1 MGLYLT
7 TPSAAALG
15 LSLLLG
21 WLVGGLSNWAADVL
35 PGRGA
40 ASDPEAP
47 RTVPTAGRQGPI
59 AALHYLTLPWYPF
72 RGGVCPHCGARRPF
86 RAPLLEAATILAFV
100 LADLPALRTFGV
112 IPGPWSLT
120 PDPWSLAVIC
130 LYAAFLLAVL
140 VIDLEHRR
148 VLNIMVAPAAVVALL
163 ASLLPG
169 GPTPV
174 QALIGGALGFG
185 VFFLLALIGRGAMG
199 MGDVKLAG
207 VIGLMTGYPLVVAAL
222 ALGIVL
228 GGVAAI
234 ALLVTRRAGRKGTM
248 AYAPYL
254 ALGTIVVLLL

>member
-1 MGLYLT
+1 MGLPLT

-15 LSLLLG
+15 LSILLG
-21 WLVGGLSNWAADVL
+21 WLAGGLANWAADVL
-35 PGRGA
+35 PGRGQ

-47 RTVPTAGRQGPI
+47 PTAPTPGRHGPI
-59 AALHYLTLPWYPF
+59 ATLHYLTLPWYPF
-72 RGGVCPHCGARRPF
+72 RRGICPHCDERRPI
-86 RAPLLEAATILAFV
+86 RAPLLEAATVVAFALAW
-100 LADLPALRTFGV
+100 L
-112 IPGPWSLT
+112 LT
-120 PDPWSLAVIC
+120 PAPWFLTPVSWSLATTC
-130 LYAAFLLAVL
+130 LYATFLLAVL

-148 VLNIMVAPAAVVALL
+148 VLNVMVAPAAVVALL
-163 ASLLPG
+163 ISFLPG

-199 MGDVKLAG
+199 LGDVKLAG

-228 GGVAAI
+228 GGIAAI

-254 ALGTIVVLLL
+254 ALGTIIVLLAAG

>member
-1 MGLYLT
+1 MGSLLPTITLT
-7 TPSAAALG
+7 NLT
-15 LSLLLG
+15 LSILLG
-21 WLVGGLSNWAADVL
+21 WLAGGLANWAADVL

-47 RTVPTAGRQGPI
+47 PTVTAPGRHGPI

-72 RGGVCPHCGARRPF
+72 RGGVCPHCGERRPL
-86 RAPLLEAATILAFV
+86 RAPLLEAATIVAFALAW
-100 LADLPALRTFGV
+100 LLTPD
-112 IPGPWSLT
+112 PWLLT
-120 PDPWSLAVIC
+120 PDPWSLATTC

-148 VLNIMVAPAAVVALL
+148 VLNVMVAPAAVVALL
-163 ASLLPG
+163 ASFLPG
-169 GPTPV
+169 GPTPF

-185 VFFLLALIGRGAMG
+185 VFFLLALLGRGAMG
-199 MGDVKLAG
+199 LGDVKLAG

-222 ALGIVL
+222 AIGILL

-234 ALLVTRRAGRKGTM
+234 VLLVTRRAGRKGTM

-254 ALGTIVVLLL
+254 ALGTIIVLLAAG